1 MNQTLFDSCGEFEI
15 SIRGGKSVTLR
26 YPTDDQMARYQARVK
41 IVTKRVG
48 RDGTTTDIQ
57 GVEAAALELWE
68 AIRVSG
74 DDLDEF
80 EAAYVV
86 ERLTTAEADEVE
98 REGDDFRIH
107 LDLIGG
113 MRTSHLLR
121 APKIAEER
129 KHDRR
134 AISVIRR
141 GASTEIKT
149 DIRAFGDFYG
159 LLAKHAEGYVNGA
172 VPIGHKVAVVERL
185 MREVR
190 AAEQEPEPGN

>member
-1 MNQTLFDSCGEFEI
+1 MVDRVDHSVRPKAHVKRADDARCGDRIRRHRSIISNMNQTLFDSCGEFEI

-113 MRTSHLLR
+113 MRTSHLLLSL
-121 APKIAEER
+121 I
-129 KHDRR
+129 H
-134 AISVIRR
+134 I
-141 GASTEIKT
+141 
-149 DIRAFGDFYG
+149 
-159 LLAKHAEGYVNGA
+159 
-172 VPIGHKVAVVERL
+172 
-185 MREVR
+185 
-190 AAEQEPEPGN
+190 